1 VTRRHKPKGKT
12 HSCEGAMG
20 NAGLL
25 GQAREAKAQEGVDL
39 LGQIQ
44 KKV

>member
-1 VTRRHKPKGKT
+1 
-12 HSCEGAMG
+12 MG